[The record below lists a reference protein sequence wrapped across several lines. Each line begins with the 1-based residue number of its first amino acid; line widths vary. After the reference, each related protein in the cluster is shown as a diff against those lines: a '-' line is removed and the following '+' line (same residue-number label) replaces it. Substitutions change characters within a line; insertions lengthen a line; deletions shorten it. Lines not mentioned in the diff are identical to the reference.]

1 MSPQDPRSPA
11 GGAAR
16 AGHAP
21 AGDAARP
28 VAPDVRI
35 WHVPPDD
42 AGRRLDQWLA
52 AQMPACS
59 RARIQAWIA
68 DGAVTRAGAP
78 GKAGTRVRAGD
89 EVCVTVPPTVPATP
103 QAEELQLDIVFED
116 ADVLVLNKPPGL
128 VVHPAPGH
136 AGGTLVNGL
145 LFHCAD
151 LGGIGGVERP
161 GIVHR
166 LDKDTSG
173 LMVVAKHDAAMA
185 DLVRQFQAGRVE
197 KEYLALAHGR
207 PPPAGTIDAAIGRH
221 PRDRKRM
228 AVVPRGGKAARSHYR
243 VRAALGPVALV
254 AVTLVTG
261 RTHQIRV
268 HLAHLG
274 FPVVGDPTYGDR
286 RRDQALPGCPARQML
301 HAARLAFDHPRDGRR
316 LVFERPPPAD
326 MQALIGRLQA
336 GG

>member
-1 MSPQDPRSPA
+1 MSPQDPNRLSGAAPRTDCDEPLAVAAMEPA
-11 GGAAR
+11 G
-16 AGHAP
+16 
-21 AGDAARP
+21 
-28 VAPDVRI
+28 VQVFQ
-35 WHVPPDD
+35 VPPAD
-42 AGRRLDQWLA
+42 AGCRLDQWLA

-68 DGAVTRAGAP
+68 DGAVTRGGAP
-78 GKAGTRVRAGD
+78 AKAGTRVRAGD
-89 EVCVTVPPTVPATP
+89 EVRVVVPPTVPATP
-103 QAEELQLDIVFED
+103 QPEALELDIVFED

-128 VVHPAPGH
+128 VVHPALGH
-136 AGGTLVNGL
+136 TGGTLVNGL

-185 DLVRQFQAGRVE
+185 ALVCQFQAGRVE
-197 KEYLALAHGR
+197 KEYLALTHGR
-207 PPPAGTIDAAIGRH
+207 PPPTGTIDAAIGRH

-243 VRAALGPVALV
+243 VRALLGPVALV

-274 FPVVGDPTYGDR
+274 YPVVGDPTYGDR
-286 RRDQALPGCPARQML
+286 RKDQAVPKCPARQML

-326 MQALIGRLQA
+326 MQALIGRLQS
-336 GG
+336 GD